1 MQTETLFS
9 STIAAVST
17 PRGKGGVAL
26 IRISGEEAAAVAGR
40 CFFPKCGKSVGE
52 LEARRAYFGDI
63 VSGGKVIDDGL
74 CTLFRAPH
82 SYTGED
88 MVEISCHGGML
99 VTQRVLEAVFAA
111 GAVSAAAGEFT
122 RRAFVGG
129 KLSLTKA
136 EAIAEILDARSD
148 TQLEIAAAQRRGAL
162 SEKLEEAEKELI
174 ALCGA
179 VYARIDYPDEDLGEI
194 SDDEFADRA
203 AAVLRRLEALASTY
217 RAGSAI
223 FEGINTVICGAPN
236 RGKSSL
242 YNALAGEDAAI
253 VTPIAG
259 TTRDTLERDLPLGRV
274 MLHLVDT
281 AGIHGAADEVE
292 KIGVARAETRVR
304 GAELVFCLFDASQPF
319 SDEDA
324 ALCELL
330 SGIGAPK
337 LALLNKLDVKCG
349 VFTIPARYRALFCAV
364 IEISAKSGEGL
375 DRLRETVEDLF
386 SVGAIETSNGA
397 VVTNARQF
405 AALTE
410 ARTCVGDAI
419 HAVRSGMGAD
429 VASSDLER
437 AIATLGELDG
447 RRVSE
452 AIVSE
457 IFSHFCV
464 GK

>member
-1 MQTETLFS
+1 MYTETLFS

-40 CFFPKCGKSVGE
+40 CFFPKCGKKIEE
-52 LEARRAYFGDI
+52 LPPRKAYFGDI
-63 VSGGKVIDDGL
+63 LSDGAPIDDGL
-74 CTLFRAPH
+74 CTRFSAPA

-99 VTQRVLEAVFAA
+99 VTERVLEAVFAA
-111 GAVSAAAGEFT
+111 GAVPAAAGEFT
-122 RRAFVGG
+122 RRAFVNG

-136 EAIAEILDARSD
+136 EAVAEILDAKSD
-148 TQLEIAAAQRRGAL
+148 AQLRIAAAARRGAL
-162 SEKLEEAEKELI
+162 SDRLEKAEKELV

-179 VYARIDYPDEDLGEI
+179 VYAKIDYPDEDLAEVG
-194 SDDEFADRA
+194 DDEFSERC
-203 AAVLRRLEALASTY
+203 AAVLRDLDALAATY

-223 FEGINTVICGAPN
+223 FEGVNTVICGAPN

-242 YNALAGEDAAI
+242 YNLLAGEEAAI

-259 TTRDTLERDLPLGRV
+259 TTRDLLERDLPLGKV
-274 MLHLVDT
+274 MLHLADT
-281 AGIHGAADEVE
+281 AGIRGAADEVE
-292 KIGVARAETRVR
+292 RIGVARAEERVR
-304 GAELVFCLFDASQPF
+304 GAELVFCLFDVSLPF

-330 SGIGAPK
+330 GGIAAPK
-337 LALLNKLDVKCG
+337 LALLNKLDLKRG
-349 VFTIPARYRALFCAV
+349 DFSIPARYRGLFCDT
-364 IEISAKSGEGL
+364 IEISALCGEGL
-375 DRLRETVEDLF
+375 DRLRAKVEELF
-386 SVGAIETSNGA
+386 DCGAIETDNAA

-410 ARTCVGDAI
+410 ARARLVDAI
-419 HAVRSGMGAD
+419 HAVKSGMGAD
-429 VASSDLER
+429 LASSDLER
-437 AIATLGELDG
+437 AIAVLGELDG

>member
-1 MQTETLFS
+1 MNTETLFS

-40 CFFPKCGKSVGE
+40 CFFPKCGKKIE
-52 LEARRAYFGDI
+52 DLTPRKAYFGDI
-63 VSGGKVIDDGL
+63 MSNGSPIDDGL
-74 CTLFRAPH
+74 CTYFPSPS

-99 VTQRVLEAVFAA
+99 VTERVLEAVFAA
-111 GAVSAAAGEFT
+111 GAVPAPAGEFT
-122 RRAFVGG
+122 RRAFING

-136 EAIAEILDARSD
+136 EAIAEILDAKSD
-148 TQLEIAAAQRRGAL
+148 TQLRIAAAARRGAL
-162 SEKLEEAEKELI
+162 SERLEKAEKELI
-174 ALCGA
+174 ALCSA
-179 VYARIDYPDEDLGEI
+179 VYAKIDYPDEDLSEI
-194 SDDEFADRA
+194 GDDEFAARC
-203 AAVLRRLEALASTY
+203 AAVLRDLDALAATY

-242 YNALAGEDAAI
+242 YNMLAGEEAAI

-259 TTRDTLERDLPLGRV
+259 TTRDLLERDLPLGKV
-274 MLHLVDT
+274 MLHLTDT

-292 KIGVARAETRVR
+292 RIGVARAESRVR
-304 GAELVFCLFDASQPF
+304 GAELVFCLFDASQTF
-319 SDEDA
+319 SNEDA
-324 ALCELL
+324 SLCELL
-330 SGIGAPK
+330 GGIPAPK
-337 LALLNKLDVKCG
+337 LALLNKLDLKRES
-349 VFTIPARYRALFCAV
+349 FAIPARYRTLFCDV
-364 IEISAKSGEGL
+364 IEISALNGEGI
-375 DRLRETVEDLF
+375 DRLRKKVEDLF
-386 SVGAIETSNGA
+386 DCGAIETDNAA

-410 ARTCVGDAI
+410 ARTRVGDAI
-419 HAVRSGMGAD
+419 HAVKSGMGAD
-429 VASSDLER
+429 LASSDLER
-437 AIATLGELDG
+437 AIAVLGELDG
-447 RRVSE
+447 RRVTE

>member
-40 CFFPKCGKSVGE
+40 CFFPKCKKAVAD
-52 LEARRAYFGDI
+52 LTPRCAYFGDI
-63 VSGGKVIDDGL
+63 VADGRVIDDGL
-74 CTLFRAPH
+74 CTYFRAPH

-88 MVEISCHGGML
+88 MVEISCHGGVL
-99 VTQRVLEAVFAA
+99 VTARVLEAVFAA
-111 GAVSAAAGEFT
+111 GAVPAAAGEFT

-136 EAIAEILDARSD
+136 EAVAEILDAKSN

-162 SEKLEEAEKELI
+162 SEKLEEVEKELI

-194 SDDEFADRA
+194 GDDEFADRCA
-203 AAVLRRLEALASTY
+203 AALRRLDALAATY

-274 MLHLVDT
+274 MLHLSDT
-281 AGIHGAADEVE
+281 AGIRGAADEVE
-292 KIGVARAETRVR
+292 KIGVARAESRVR
-304 GAELVFCLFDASQPF
+304 GAELVFCLFDASASF

-330 SGIGAPK
+330 TDIRAPK
-337 LALLNKLDVKCG
+337 IALLNKLDVKCG
-349 VFTIPARYRALFCAV
+349 AFTIPARYRALFCEV

-375 DRLRETVEDLF
+375 DRLRTVVEDLF
-386 SVGAIETSNGA
+386 AVGAIETASGA

-410 ARTCVGDAI
+410 ARAAVGDAI
-419 HAVRSGMGAD
+419 HATKSGMGAD
-429 VASSDLER
+429 VAASDLER

-452 AIVSE
+452 AIVAE

>member
-1 MQTETLFS
+1 M
-9 STIAAVST
+9 
-17 PRGKGGVAL
+17 
-26 IRISGEEAAAVAGR
+26 
-40 CFFPKCGKSVGE
+40 
-52 LEARRAYFGDI
+52 
-63 VSGGKVIDDGL
+63 
-74 CTLFRAPH
+74 
-82 SYTGED
+82 
-88 MVEISCHGGML
+88 
-99 VTQRVLEAVFAA
+99 
-111 GAVSAAAGEFT
+111 T
-122 RRAFVGG
+122 R
-129 KLSLTKA
+129 K
-136 EAIAEILDARSD
+136 
-148 TQLEIAAAQRRGAL
+148 
-162 SEKLEEAEKELI
+162 EAEKELI

-375 DRLRETVEDLF
+375 DCLRETVEDLF

>member
-88 MVEISCHGGML
+88 MAEISCHGGML

-111 GAVSAAAGEFT
+111 GAV
-122 RRAFVGG
+122 
-129 KLSLTKA
+129 
-136 EAIAEILDARSD
+136 
-148 TQLEIAAAQRRGAL
+148 
-162 SEKLEEAEKELI
+162 
-174 ALCGA
+174 
-179 VYARIDYPDEDLGEI
+179 YARIDYPDEDLGEI
-194 SDDEFADRA
+194 NDDEFADRA

>member
-1 MQTETLFS
+1 MHTETLFS

-40 CFFPKCGKSVGE
+40 CFFPKCGKKIE
-52 LEARRAYFGDI
+52 DLTPRTAYFGDI
-63 VSGGKVIDDGL
+63 LSDGAPIDDGL
-74 CTLFRAPH
+74 CTRFPAPA

-99 VTQRVLEAVFAA
+99 VTERVLEAVFAA
-111 GAVSAAAGEFT
+111 GAVPAAAGEFT
-122 RRAFVGG
+122 RRAFVNG

-136 EAIAEILDARSD
+136 EAVAEILDAKSD
-148 TQLEIAAAQRRGAL
+148 TQLRIAAAARRGAL
-162 SEKLEEAEKELI
+162 SDRLEKAERELV

-179 VYARIDYPDEDLGEI
+179 VYAKIDYPDEDLAEVG
-194 SDDEFADRA
+194 DDEFADRC
-203 AAVLRRLEALASTY
+203 AAVLRDLDSLAATY

-223 FEGINTVICGAPN
+223 FEGVNTVICGAPN

-242 YNALAGEDAAI
+242 YNLLAGEEAAI

-259 TTRDTLERDLPLGRV
+259 TTRDLLERDLPLGKV
-274 MLHLVDT
+274 MLHLTDT

-292 KIGVARAETRVR
+292 RIGVARAESRVR

-324 ALCELL
+324 SLCELL
-330 SGIGAPK
+330 GGIAAPK
-337 LALLNKLDVKCG
+337 LALLNKLDIKRG
-349 VFTIPARYRALFCAV
+349 GFSIPARYRALFCDV
-364 IEISAKSGEGL
+364 IEISALHGEGI
-375 DRLRETVEDLF
+375 DRLRTKVEELF
-386 SVGAIETSNGA
+386 DCGAIETDNAA

-410 ARTCVGDAI
+410 ARARIGDAI
-419 HAVRSGMGAD
+419 HAVKSGMGAD
-429 VASSDLER
+429 LASSDLER
-437 AIATLGELDG
+437 AIAVLGELDG
-447 RRVSE
+447 RCVSE